1 MLGAVVS
8 PTDPI
13 AATAI
18 MQRLGVPRRIVSI
31 VEGESLVNDGTAL
44 VVYRFAVIAVVSGS
58 FSLGGAAVSFVG
70 TVLGVLTFALIFNLM
85 TLMDLAVEIQL
96 ITKGVI
102 IVAAVLLQ
110 RRQP

>member
-18 MQRLGVPRRIVSI
+18 MHRLGVPRRIVSI

-44 VVYRFAVIAVVSGS
+44 VAYRAAVVATVSGV
-58 FSLGGAAVSFVG
+58 FSIWEAGISFVLNVSRRRRRRPRRRLDRAPG
-70 TVLGVLTFALIFNLM
+70 A
-85 TLMDLAVEIQL
+85 E
-96 ITKGVI
+96 
-102 IVAAVLLQ
+102 AARLS
-110 RRQP
+110 RPPR